1 VSRQASRSARLPA
14 HPAGAPTRA
23 QRQAKRAL
31 NEAIDRALLGSAA
44 ERQRVLEL
52 GGPEDAAPLAD
63 RVRLR
68 AKRLAKS
75 QAAHR
80 SQILTGAES
89 LVLAVYR
96 HAIPRGWMCGF
107 CDASVAAHNDGRV
120 AGVGGIILDAS
131 GRTVVRISRRSA
143 DCEPFEA
150 EIAALEAT
158 LDAATGL
165 GEGARRIRV
174 YTDCDALV
182 ALWLQRRADPRL
194 RGVRALA
201 RRLRGFQ
208 LHRLPRR
215 HNQAAHRLARNEVL
229 R

>member
-1 VSRQASRSARLPA
+1 VSRQAGAA
-14 HPAGAPTRA
+14 GHPAVASASA
-23 QRQAKRAL
+23 QREARRAL
-31 NEAIDRALLGSAA
+31 NQAIDRALVGSAL

-52 GGPEDAAPLAD
+52 GGREDAPALAD

-68 AKRLAKS
+68 AVRLTKS
-75 QAAHR
+75 GAAHR
-80 SQILTGAES
+80 SRILTLAES
-89 LVLAVYR
+89 LVLAAYHR
-96 HAIPRGWMCGF
+96 AAPAGWMCGF
-107 CDASVAAHNDGRV
+107 CDASVAAQDDGRV
-120 AGVGGIILDAS
+120 AGVGGIILDPS

-158 LDAATGL
+158 VDAAAGL
-165 GEGARRIRV
+165 DEGARRIRV

-182 ALWLQRRADPRL
+182 ALWLQRRSDPRL
-194 RGVRALA
+194 HGVRALA

-208 LHRLPRR
+208 LYCLPRR
-215 HNQAAHRLARNEVL
+215 HNQAAHRLARNAVS